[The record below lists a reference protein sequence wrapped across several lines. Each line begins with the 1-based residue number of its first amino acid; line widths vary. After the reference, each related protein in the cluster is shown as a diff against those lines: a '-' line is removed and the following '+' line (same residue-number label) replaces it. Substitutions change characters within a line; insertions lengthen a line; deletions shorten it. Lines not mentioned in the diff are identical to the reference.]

1 MRTLTRRPRRCLP
14 AAPTPHLTTCLAAPL
29 PTDPRDLSSPGP

>member
-1 MRTLTRRPRRCLP
+1 MTPTLPGCVRRCLP
-14 AAPTPHLTTCLAAPL
+14 APRTAPLSTSL